1 MASCCFL
8 DLPRPFL
15 TQLLQELDFPSVHA
29 LLSTSQ
35 QTFSI
40 VWELKPGALAL
51 WGPEARYPLK
61 QLLRLLRN
69 LRTLLLPDCDDKCR
83 LPRYGTLHMPSLRTA
98 VLHYTYVWHAP

>member
-1 MASCCFL
+1 
-8 DLPRPFL
+8 
-15 TQLLQELDFPSVHA
+15 VHA